1 FGELCPLGFA
11 SREVTYRRQDFA
23 VVVARREAVQYF
35 MNLRHHPRRASPA
48 NCKRFRHELPR
59 KAMDAGHSPE
69 AGCWTRSPLIRLLFA
84 KRNIGCLSPQGGNPL
99 RLCVKT

>member
-1 FGELCPLGFA
+1 MYCFRGGSLVRVKLLNSFCVVRRNQIRVHPFGELCPLGFA

-48 NCKRFRHELPR
+48 N
-59 KAMDAGHSPE
+59 
-69 AGCWTRSPLIRLLFA
+69 
-84 KRNIGCLSPQGGNPL
+84 
-99 RLCVKT
+99 